1 MEFVVATALKPS
13 LRREL
18 VFQQTLGEELFYL
31 NANTVVGGEDFSVDD
46 LLDLSNGESLH
57 HEQQDNGEE
66 KENSSL
72 SSHSLSENS
81 NSNSTDASYDSIFST
96 ELLVPV
102 SLFLFLIL
110 FLLRFSKASF
120 VNEIEINFYFLY
132 RMVTWQNWSGFLT
145 L

>member
-1 MEFVVATALKPS
+1 MEFAVATALKPS

-18 VFQQTLGEELFYL
+18 LFQQTLGEELFYL

-57 HEQQDNGEE
+57 HEQQDDDEE

-110 FLLRFSKASF
+110 FLLRFSKACF

-132 RMVTWQNWSGFLT
+132 RMGTWQNWSGFLT